1 LNYSAYKDE
10 LKGVSMEGRRR
21 VSISLPDVLSK
32 KMDAATEGSGLSASE
47 IVRAALNEYFKK
59 GE

>member
-1 LNYSAYKDE
+1 
-10 LKGVSMEGRRR
+10 MEGRRR

-32 KMDAATEGSGLSASE
+32 KMDAATECSGLSASE